1 VLSRIPA
8 DARKAGDMTLK
19 SAVRLTAATLV
30 LALAACAPGA
40 PKGIDKEK
48 LDDAVGSA
56 IGDPGAC
63 GVIVEKASG
72 KTVWR
77 YGSRI
82 VCSRELPSCVG
93 EATRTLDDLAAAAA
107 KGSEET
113 QSCNSVADGSRGV
126 SWASG
131 PAGDPS
137 RGLAYAV
144 VMESDRALPGR
155 EIRLR
160 MESALRKAGM

>member
-1 VLSRIPA
+1 VLSRIAA
-8 DARKAGDMTLK
+8 DARKAGAMTLNSTAK
-19 SAVRLTAATLV
+19 LTAAALI

-48 LDDAVGSA
+48 LDDAVGTA
-56 IGDPGAC
+56 IGDPGTC
-63 GVIVEKASG
+63 VVIVEKASG

-82 VCSRELPSCVG
+82 VCSRELPSCQG
-93 EATRTLDDLAAAAA
+93 NATRTLDDLAAAAA
-107 KGSEET
+107 RGSEET
-113 QSCNSVADGSRGV
+113 QSCNSVPDGSRGV
-126 SWASG
+126 GWVSG

-155 EIRLR
+155 EIKLRL
-160 MESALRKAGM
+160 ESALKKAGM